1 MAGVQWCMV
10 LCVVVSTLT
19 VQAQY
24 LPPPQPTCYAP
35 TVTAYDTVTEVNTQ
49 VETAYN
55 TIVEEVVQTQTEY
68 VTETETETEVQYVTE
83 TETNVATETEQVKNF
98 IVTDMSKMSQAMK

>member
-1 MAGVQWCMV
+1 MNVVRTYLAVYV
-10 LCVVVSTLT
+10 AVAAVCVAS
-19 VQAQY
+19 AQY
-24 LPPPQPTCYAP
+24 LPPPSSCYAP

-68 VTETETETEVQYVTE
+68 VTQTETETETEYVTD
-83 TETNVATETEQVKNF
+83 TVTNVATETEQVKNR
-98 IVTDMSKMSQAMK
+98 VLY